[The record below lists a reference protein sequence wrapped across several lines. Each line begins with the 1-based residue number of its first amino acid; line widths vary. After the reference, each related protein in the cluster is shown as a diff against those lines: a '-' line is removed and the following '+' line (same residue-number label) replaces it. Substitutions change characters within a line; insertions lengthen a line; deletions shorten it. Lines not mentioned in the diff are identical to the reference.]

1 MVKFHSPLSCDVVKK
16 GGPQRT
22 LSTVV
27 GTDAG
32 PWQTERDLVRS
43 CVAGDQTAWRALYDR
58 HYPDVDR
65 LVMALGI
72 TDAEGDDLCQEI
84 MLLVYRSLPS
94 FRGESQLGSW
104 IYRLAT
110 REAIRF
116 AKRRRMRRR
125 LSELF
130 LRERK
135 QRLPP
140 DWAETEAGR
149 RHYLQQILSRLSPER
164 RMVLVLSEIEGLPVS
179 EIARIADCAENTVWT
194 RLHRA
199 RRDLAKI
206 AEEGVR

>member
-1 MVKFHSPLSCDVVKK
+1 MKK
-16 GGPQRT
+16 GPQRT
-22 LSTVV
+22 LSTV
-27 GTDAG
+27 GLGAQAL
-32 PWQTERDLVRS
+32 PWQTERDLVRD
-43 CVAGDQTAWRALYDR
+43 CVAGDQGAWRALYDR
-58 HYPDVDR
+58 HYPDIDR
-65 LVMALGI
+65 LVHALGI
-72 TDAEGDDLCQEI
+72 TDPEGDDLCQEI

-116 AKRRRMRRR
+116 AKRRRLRKR

-135 QRLPP
+135 PRLPA

-149 RHYLQQILSRLSPER
+149 RHYLQQVLSRLSPER
-164 RMVLVLSEIEGLPVS
+164 RLVLVLSEIEGLPVS

>member
-1 MVKFHSPLSCDVVKK
+1 VLKEGSV
-16 GGPQRT
+16 QRAPWT
-22 LSTVV
+22 
-27 GTDAG
+27 AG
-32 PWQTERDLVRS
+32 SSEPARPAETERELVQRA
-43 CVAGDQTAWRALYDR
+43 VAGDQGAWRTLYER

-65 LVMALGI
+65 LIAALGI
-72 TDAEGDDLCQEI
+72 ADAEGDDLCQEI
-84 MLLVYRSLPS
+84 FLLIYRSLPR
-94 FRGESQLGSW
+94 FRGDAQLSSW

-116 AKRRRMRRR
+116 AKRRRLRRT

-130 LRERK
+130 IRERK

-164 RMVLVLSEIEGLPVS
+164 RLVLVLSEIEGLPVD
-179 EIARIADCAENTVWT
+179 EIARIAGCAENTVWT

-199 RRDLAKI
+199 RRDLARM
-206 AEEGVR
+206 AEGGVA